1 MGPFDLLLH
10 LGGFVAPALALGLWV
25 ALVGPRAVAGSA
37 HKYSFWFRVCL
48 LALAGVAALLIGLW
62 LFGRDGKMA
71 TYGLLVLFVASAQ
84 WLMAA
89 GWRR

>member
-10 LGGFVAPALALGLWV
+10 LGGFVAPALALGLLV
-25 ALVGPRAVAGSA
+25 ALVGPRVVAGGA
-37 HKYSFWFRVCL
+37 HKYSFWFRASL

-71 TYGLLVLFVASAQ
+71 TYGLFVGSAQ